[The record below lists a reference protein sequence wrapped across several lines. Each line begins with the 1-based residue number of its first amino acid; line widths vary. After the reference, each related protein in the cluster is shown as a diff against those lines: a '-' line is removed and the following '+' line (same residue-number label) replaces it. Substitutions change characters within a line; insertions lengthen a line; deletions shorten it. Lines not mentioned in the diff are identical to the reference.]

1 MERPS
6 ADEGR
11 EDDIG
16 MLVRPSRESARAGS
30 VVLTREAGT
39 MESFEH
45 NFTGSSVGEVS
56 EMECPRNGPLSV
68 GERGCERPSPCLS
81 SGIERP
87 SPPGD
92 HFRSA
97 AVWVGIERPRPR
109 PDRPR
114 AEAYRARSLA
124 ARGATSKGSRSV
136 GLPADVRPTGSQPV
150 EPYVTCTRE
159 G

>member
-11 EDDIG
+11 KDDIG
-16 MLVRPSRESARAGS
+16 TLVRPSRESARAGS

-92 HFRSA
+92 HFRQPPFGS
-97 AVWVGIERPRPR
+97 GS
-109 PDRPR
+109 RPR